1 MLAPGTN
8 QRTHACAIR
17 DGIEEQRRML
27 ISHVMKQKGSELVTI
42 LPSESILVAA
52 GVLAARRI
60 GALVVRNRQG
70 KLAGILS
77 ERDIVR
83 AIGDHGEEAL
93 QRTVADLMTAEVS
106 TCTPSDTVK
115 DILAMMTLKRFRH
128 VPVVDNGNLIGI
140 VSIGDIVKSRRVE
153 KDQEVAVLR
162 DLQLVKTG

>member
-1 MLAPGTN
+1 
-8 QRTHACAIR
+8 
-17 DGIEEQRRML
+17 
-27 ISHVMKQKGSELVTI
+27 
-42 LPSESILVAA
+42 
-52 GVLAARRI
+52 
-60 GALVVRNRQG
+60 VVRNRQG

-140 VSIGDIVKSRRVE
+140 VSIGDIVKSRMVE

>member
-60 GALVVRNRQG
+60 GALV
-70 KLAGILS
+70 AGILS

-140 VSIGDIVKSRRVE
+140 VSIGDIVKSRMVE